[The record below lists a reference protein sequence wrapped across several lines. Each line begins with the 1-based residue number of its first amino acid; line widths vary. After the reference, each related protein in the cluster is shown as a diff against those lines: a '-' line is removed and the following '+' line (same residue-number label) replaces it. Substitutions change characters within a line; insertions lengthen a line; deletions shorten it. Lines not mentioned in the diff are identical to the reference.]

1 MDSVGFLS
9 EQLHMNT
16 VSRLTFCLALACI
29 ALAPAPLFA
38 DTSKL
43 LVSAPSKSLTWFPA
57 MLAKERGFLKDE
69 GLDVDFVIM
78 NPRLA
83 LQAVV
88 SGDVA
93 YTTAL
98 GSTIRAAFRG
108 LPVRVVLTICEK
120 PHFALIAKPGITS
133 VERLKGKILGISSF
147 GASSDTMARAVLNK
161 YKLTPGQD
169 VKILAVGGGLN
180 RLAALKSGAID
191 ATLIEAPYNIMLEQ
205 EGFSRMLFVGDLI
218 PSPIA
223 GFGTTVERI
232 QKQGGEI
239 RRLVRAA
246 LRAIQFAKSNREES
260 VKSIARWTGMALPLA
275 QGSYEMA
282 VKTWAAT
289 GIPSAQ
295 ALGAAMEEVQ
305 AELKLDHAPDP
316 ARAFDWSF
324 VKP

>member
-1 MDSVGFLS
+1 MQKGFARMIA
-9 EQLHMNT
+9 H
-16 VSRLTFCLALACI
+16 RLGSYLALVWI
-29 ALAPAPLFA
+29 ALNPALSFSA
-38 DTSKL
+38 TSKL

-57 MLAKERGFLKDE
+57 ALAQEKGFFKDE

-83 LQAVV
+83 LQAVI

-98 GSTIRAAFRG
+98 GSTIRAAVRG
-108 LPVRVVLTICEK
+108 LPLRVVLTICEK
-120 PHFALIAKPGITS
+120 PHFALIARPGLTA
-133 VERLKGKILGISSF
+133 VEQLKGKILGISSF

-161 YKLTPGQD
+161 YKLTPNQD

-205 EGFSRMLFVGDLI
+205 EGFSRMLFVGDI
-218 PSPIA
+218 VPSPIA

-232 QKQGGEI
+232 QKQAGEI
-239 RRLVRAA
+239 RRLVRAT

-260 VKSIARWTGMALPLA
+260 VKSIAKWTGMEIPLA
-275 QGSYEMA
+275 QGSYAMA
-282 VKTWAAT
+282 VDTWAAGGT
-289 GIPSAQ
+289 PGAE
-295 ALGAAMEEVQ
+295 ALRATMEEVQ
-305 AELKLDHAPDP
+305 RELKLDRAPD
-316 ARAFDWSF
+316 AAQAFDWSF
-324 VKP
+324 VK